1 MLSERQMMKLKEH
14 SKQHG
19 GMQSKHI
26 KDMRRYMEAGDSFA
40 KAHKKAM
47 GKLSGRESKV
57 PKKKTSVY

>member
-1 MLSERQMMKLKEH
+1 MR
-14 SKQHG
+14 
-19 GMQSKHI
+19 SKHI
-26 KDMRRYMEAGDSFA
+26 KDMKRYMEAGDSFA